1 MKQVPADFVAYART
15 SLFTQETL
23 PQSLR
28 EAHST
33 KPGVWAKIHLES
45 GQVRFVDHSH
55 QDELT
60 LLSPELTGVVEP
72 ETLHHVEPIGNV
84 QMYLEFYR
92 RQ

>member
-1 MKQVPADFVAYART
+1 MKQIPADFVAFART

-45 GQVRFVDHSH
+45 GEVLFVDHR
-55 QDELT
+55 QPLELI
-60 LLSPELTGVVEP
+60 LLSPAVIGIVEP
-72 ETLHHVEPIGNV
+72 ETLHHVEPIGTV
-84 QMYLEFYR
+84 SMYLEFYR
-92 RQ
+92 RP

>member
-1 MKQVPADFVAYART
+1 MKQIPADFVAYART

-28 EAHST
+28 EAHCT
-33 KPGVWAKIHLES
+33 KPGVWAKIYLES
-45 GQVRFVDHSH
+45 GQARFVDHGE
-55 QDELT
+55 QGELI
-60 LLSPELTGVVEP
+60 LLSPAVIAVVEP

-84 QMYLEFYR
+84 RMYLEFYR